1 LTVARWGES
10 GANIVIAGADMRP
23 VPEIAPPMASTVTKL
38 DTQARAQARPTL
50 APTIRTDWSRAEALA
65 LYNLPFMELLFR
77 AQTVHRQSFDP
88 NAVQMSRLLSI
99 KTGGCAEDCGYCSQS
114 AHHESGLKASKL
126 MEVQRVIEEARKAKA
141 AGATR
146 YCMGAAWRSPKA
158 RDMDA
163 VVAMVEGVKALG
175 METCMTLGML
185 SDDDIGKLSHA
196 GLDYYN
202 HNVDTS
208 EAYYSKVITTRT
220 YADRLDT
227 LERVR
232 DAGIKVCSGG
242 IVGMGEEPQ
251 DRVDMLV
258 TLSNLSEHP
267 ESVPINM
274 LIAIPGTPLESVE
287 KIDAI
292 DFVRTIAVARIMMP
306 KSHVRLSAGRTEMS
320 DETQALCFFA
330 GANSIFVGDTLLT
343 ADNPGEDKDSRLFA
357 KLGLKPMELAPA
369 LQTSTPCER
378 EPADNADRQDVRQS

>member
-1 LTVARWGES
+1 
-10 GANIVIAGADMRP
+10 
-23 VPEIAPPMASTVTKL
+23 MASTVTTL
-38 DTQARAQARPTL
+38 DTQARAQARATL
-50 APTIRTDWSRAEALA
+50 TPAIRTDWTRAEALA

-114 AHHESGLKASKL
+114 AHHQSGLKASKL

-208 EAYYSKVITTRT
+208 EAFYSNVITTRT

-378 EPADNADRQDVRQS
+378 EPAESADRQDVRQS